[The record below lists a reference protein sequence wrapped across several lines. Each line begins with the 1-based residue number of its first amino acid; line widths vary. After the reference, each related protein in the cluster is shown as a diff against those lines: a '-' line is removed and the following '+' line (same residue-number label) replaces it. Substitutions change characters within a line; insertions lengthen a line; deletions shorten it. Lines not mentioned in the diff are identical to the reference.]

1 MSTKAAVK
9 FGHQEHT
16 QFMEEGYVRL
26 GHLLSNKELA
36 ALQQRIDDIMLG
48 VIPYENMR
56 FQLDS
61 TTGVYREAPPESVG
75 HKGATLQYRK
85 IMDLE
90 QDPLFLSYMQHPLLR
105 DIARRY
111 IGEEVSIYRAM
122 FMNKPAN
129 QGTILPWHQDV
140 GIGWGLDRNPIVT
153 VWTALDNAT
162 VENGCMQIVPGIH
175 KHGVLNERHF
185 ATDTEIEK
193 HRIEENAI
201 NLEVEEGEV
210 VLLNNLLLHRSGV
223 NQTGKPR
230 RAFSAAYMDAATQS
244 VATGRTFPVI
254 FGKNALKSSEC

>member
-1 MSTKAAVK
+1 MSTKSPVK

-26 GHLLSNKELA
+26 GHLLSNKEIA

-48 VIPYENMR
+48 IIPYEKMR

-61 TTGVYREAPPESVG
+61 TSGAYREAPPESIG

-105 DIARRY
+105 EITRRY
-111 IGEEVSIYRAM
+111 IGEDVSIYRAM

-140 GIGWGLDRNPIVT
+140 GVGWGLDRNPITT
-153 VWTALDNAT
+153 VWMALDDAT

-175 KHGVLNERHF
+175 KHGVINEGHF
-185 ATDTEIEK
+185 ATAADAEK
-193 HRIEENAI
+193 YQLEENTI
-201 NLEVEEGEV
+201 DLEVEEGEV

-223 NQTGKPR
+223 NPTGKQR
-230 RAFSAAYMDAATQS
+230 RAFSAAYMDAAATH
-244 VATGRTFPVI
+244 VATGETFPVI
-254 FGKNALKSSEC
+254 FGKNALKPSEC

>member
-1 MSTKAAVK
+1 MSTKSAVK
-9 FGHQEHT
+9 FGQQEHT

-36 ALQQRIDDIMLG
+36 VLQQRIDDIMLG

-61 TTGVYREAPPESVG
+61 TTGVYREAPPESIG

-105 DIARRY
+105 DITRRY
-111 IGEEVSIYRAM
+111 IGEDVSIYRAM

-129 QGTILPWHQDV
+129 QGTVLPWHQDV
-140 GIGWGLDRNPIVT
+140 GVGWGLDSNPIIT
-153 VWTALDNAT
+153 VWMALDDAT

-175 KHGVLNERHF
+175 KHGVINERHF
-185 ATDTEIEK
+185 ATEADEEK
-193 HRIEENAI
+193 YQLEENAI
-201 NLEVEEGEV
+201 DLEVEEGEV

-223 NQTGKPR
+223 NPTGERR
-230 RAFSAAYMDAATQS
+230 RAFSAAYMDAATKHVS
-244 VATGRTFPVI
+244 TGETFPVI
-254 FGKNALKSSEC
+254 FGRNALKPSEC

>member
-1 MSTKAAVK
+1 MPTKASFK

-26 GHLLSNKELA
+26 GHLLSSKELA

-48 VIPYENMR
+48 KIPYENMR

-105 DIARRY
+105 EITRHY
-111 IGEEVSIYRAM
+111 IGEDVSIYRAM

-129 QGTILPWHQDV
+129 QGTVLPWHQDV
-140 GIGWGLDRNPIVT
+140 GVGWGLDSNPIIT
-153 VWTALDNAT
+153 VWMALDDAT

-175 KHGVLNERHF
+175 RHGVINERHF
-185 ATDTEIEK
+185 ATEADEDK
-193 HRIEENAI
+193 YQLEENAI
-201 NLEVEEGEV
+201 DLEVEEGEV

-223 NQTGKPR
+223 NPTGKRR
-230 RAFSAAYMDAATQS
+230 RAFSAAYMAAATKH
-244 VATGRTFPVI
+244 VATGNTFPVI
-254 FGKNALKSSEC
+254 FGKNALKPSEC